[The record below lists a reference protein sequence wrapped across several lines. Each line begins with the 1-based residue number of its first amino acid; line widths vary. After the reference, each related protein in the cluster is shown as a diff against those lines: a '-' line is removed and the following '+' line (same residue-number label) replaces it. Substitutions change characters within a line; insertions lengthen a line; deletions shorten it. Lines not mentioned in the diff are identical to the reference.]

1 MLVVEEGLELL
12 GTFVMPLGVDRSPDS
27 EALPEHLDAEAT
39 VVTAYKLVHGG
50 DDDEHDAGY
59 RPEEVGNLSFHI
71 SWSFWSL
78 FIHQPI
84 DKNCKNSPHCRYKHR
99 D

>member
-1 MLVVEEGLELL
+1 MFVVEEGLELL
-12 GTFVMPLGVDRSPDS
+12 GTFVMPLGVDRSSDS
-27 EALPEHLDAEAT
+27 EALPEHLDAEAA

-50 DDDEHDAGY
+50 DYDEHYANY
-59 RPEEVGNLSFHI
+59 RPEEIGNLGFHI

-84 DKNCKNSPHCRYKHR
+84 DKNCKNNPHCRYKHY